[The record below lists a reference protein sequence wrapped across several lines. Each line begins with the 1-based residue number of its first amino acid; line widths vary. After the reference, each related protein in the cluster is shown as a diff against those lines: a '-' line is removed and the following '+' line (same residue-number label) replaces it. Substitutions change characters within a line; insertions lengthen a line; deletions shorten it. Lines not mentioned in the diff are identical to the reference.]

1 MKLSK
6 SDKELIKKGGI
17 ALGLNHSDEGVHKQ
31 ALYLELLLE
40 ANKNISLTG
49 IKNPKEAVIKHTID
63 SLSVSGAIEGKKIVD
78 IGSGG
83 GTPGI
88 PLAIA
93 NPEKKFYLIDSVL
106 KKIKFL
112 DEAIRTLELD
122 NVETICDRGENIG
135 KLSANTVVS
144 RAFGSLNYL
153 IESSKKMVSR
163 NGLFL
168 AMKGKIN
175 QEEINELKTG
185 FSVLQIQEIEVPYLE
200 ATRHFVFIKRT

>member
-1 MKLSK
+1 L
-6 SDKELIKKGGI
+6 LKKGSI
-17 ALGLNHSDEGVHKQ
+17 ALGLRQSDESIYKQ
-31 ALYLELLLE
+31 SLYLELLLE

-49 IKNPKEAVIKHTID
+49 IKKPKEAVIKHTID
-63 SLSVSGAIEGKKIVD
+63 SLSVSSAIEGKKIVD

-93 NPEKKFYLIDSVL
+93 NPDKKFYLIDSVL

-112 DEAIRTLELD
+112 DEAVKVLELD
-122 NVETICDRGENIG
+122 NIETICDRGENID
-135 KLSANTVVS
+135 KLSADTVVS

-153 IESSKKMVSR
+153 IESSKNMVSKK
-163 NGLFL
+163 GLFL

-175 QEEINELKTG
+175 QEEISELKTG

-200 ATRHFVFIKRT
+200 ATRHFVFIKRK

>member
-1 MKLSK
+1 M
-6 SDKELIKKGGI
+6 
-17 ALGLNHSDEGVHKQ
+17 GLKQSDESIHKQ

-49 IKNPKEAVIKHTID
+49 IKNPKEALIKHTND
-63 SLSVSGAIEGKKIVD
+63 SFSVSSAIEGEKILD

-93 NPEKKFYLIDSVL
+93 NPAKKFYLVDSVL

-112 DEAIRTLELD
+112 DEAVKVLELD
-122 NVETICDRGENIG
+122 NIETICDRGENIN
-135 KLSANTVVS
+135 KLSADTVVS

-153 IESSKKMVSR
+153 IESSKNMVSKK
-163 NGLFL
+163 GLFL

-175 QEEINELKTG
+175 QEEINDLVTG

-200 ATRHFVFIKRT
+200 ATRHFVFIKRK

>member
-1 MKLSK
+1 M
-6 SDKELIKKGGI
+6 
-17 ALGLNHSDEGVHKQ
+17 GLKQSDESIHKQ

-63 SLSVSGAIEGKKIVD
+63 SLSVSSATEGEIIVD

-93 NPEKKFYLIDSVL
+93 NPAKKFYLVDSVL

-112 DEAIRTLELD
+112 DEAVKVLELD
-122 NVETICDRGENIG
+122 NIETICDRGENIN
-135 KLSANTVVS
+135 KLSADTVVS

-153 IESSKKMVSR
+153 IESSKNMVSK

-175 QEEINELKTG
+175 QEEISDLVTG

-200 ATRHFVFIKRT
+200 ATRHFVFIKRK

>member
-1 MKLSK
+1 ML
-6 SDKELIKKGGI
+6 KKGSI
-17 ALGLNHSDEGVHKQ
+17 ALGLKQSDESIHKQ

-49 IKNPKEAVIKHTID
+49 IKNPKGAVIKHTID
-63 SLSVSGAIEGKKIVD
+63 SLSVSSAIEGEKIVD

-93 NPEKKFYLIDSVL
+93 NPAKKFYLVDSVL

-112 DEAIRTLELD
+112 DEVVKVLELD
-122 NVETICDRGENIG
+122 NIETICDRGENIN
-135 KLSANTVVS
+135 KISADTVVS

-153 IESSKKMVSR
+153 IESSKNMVSKK
-163 NGLFL
+163 GLFL

-175 QEEINELKTG
+175 QEEINDLVMG

-200 ATRHFVFIKRT
+200 ATRHFVFIKRK

>member
-1 MKLSK
+1 M
-6 SDKELIKKGGI
+6 
-17 ALGLNHSDEGVHKQ
+17 GLKQSDESIHKQ

-63 SLSVSGAIEGKKIVD
+63 SLSVSSAIEGEKIVD

-93 NPEKKFYLIDSVL
+93 NPDKKFYLIDSVL

-112 DEAIRTLELD
+112 DEAVKVLELD
-122 NVETICDRGENIG
+122 NIETICDRGENIN
-135 KLSANTVVS
+135 KLSADTVVS

-153 IESSKKMVSR
+153 IESSKNMVSKK
-163 NGLFL
+163 GLFL

-175 QEEINELKTG
+175 QEEINDLVTD

-200 ATRHFVFIKRT
+200 ATRHFVFIKRK

>member
-1 MKLSK
+1 MKQ
-6 SDKELIKKGGI
+6 
-17 ALGLNHSDEGVHKQ
+17 SDECIYKQ

-40 ANKNISLTG
+40 ANKKISLTG

-63 SLSVSGAIEGKKIVD
+63 SLSVSSSIEGKKIVD

-93 NPEKKFYLIDSVL
+93 NPDKKFYLIDSVL
-106 KKIKFL
+106 KKVKFL
-112 DEAIRTLELD
+112 DEAVKTLELD
-122 NVETICDRGENIG
+122 NVETICERGEKIE
-135 KLSANTVVS
+135 KLSADTVVS

-153 IESSKKMVSR
+153 IESSKNMVSKK
-163 NGLFL
+163 GLFL

-175 QEEINELKTG
+175 QEEVNELMKG

-200 ATRHFVFIKRT
+200 ATRHFVFIKRK

>member
-1 MKLSK
+1 M
-6 SDKELIKKGGI
+6 
-17 ALGLNHSDEGVHKQ
+17 GLKQSDESIHKQ

-63 SLSVSGAIEGKKIVD
+63 SLSVSSAIEGEKIVD

-93 NPEKKFYLIDSVL
+93 NPEKKFYLVDSVL

-112 DEAIRTLELD
+112 DEAVKALEL
-122 NVETICDRGENIG
+122 NNIETICDRGENVD
-135 KLSANTVVS
+135 KLSADTVVS

-153 IESSKKMVSR
+153 IESSKNMVSKK
-163 NGLFL
+163 GLFL

-175 QEEINELKTG
+175 QEEINDLVTG

-200 ATRHFVFIKRT
+200 ATRHFVFIKRK

>member
-1 MKLSK
+1 
-6 SDKELIKKGGI
+6 
-17 ALGLNHSDEGVHKQ
+17 LGLKQSDESIHKQ

-63 SLSVSGAIEGKKIVD
+63 SLSVSSAIEGEKIVD

-93 NPEKKFYLIDSVL
+93 NPNKKFYLVDSVL

-112 DEAIRTLELD
+112 DEAVKVLELD
-122 NVETICDRGENIG
+122 NIETICDRGENVD
-135 KLSANTVVS
+135 KLSADTVVS

-153 IESSKKMVSR
+153 IESSKNMVSK

-175 QEEINELKTG
+175 QEEISDLVTG

-200 ATRHFVFIKRT
+200 ATRHFVFIKRK

>member
-1 MKLSK
+1 M
-6 SDKELIKKGGI
+6 
-17 ALGLNHSDEGVHKQ
+17 GLKQSDESIHKQ

-49 IKNPKEAVIKHTID
+49 IKNPKGAVIKHTID
-63 SLSVSGAIEGKKIVD
+63 SLSVSSAIEGEKIVD

-93 NPEKKFYLIDSVL
+93 NPEKKFYLVDSVL

-112 DEAIRTLELD
+112 DEAVKALEL
-122 NVETICDRGENIG
+122 NNIETICDRGENVDN
-135 KLSANTVVS
+135 LSADTVVS

-153 IESSKKMVSR
+153 IESSKNMVSKK
-163 NGLFL
+163 GLFL

-175 QEEINELKTG
+175 QEEINDLVMG

-200 ATRHFVFIKRT
+200 ATRHFVFIKRK

>member
-1 MKLSK
+1 M
-6 SDKELIKKGGI
+6 
-17 ALGLNHSDEGVHKQ
+17 GLKQSYESIHKQ

-63 SLSVSGAIEGKKIVD
+63 SLSVSSAIEGEKIVD

-93 NPEKKFYLIDSVL
+93 NPDKKFYLIDSVL

-112 DEAIRTLELD
+112 NEAVKVLELD
-122 NVETICDRGENIG
+122 NIETICDRGENIN
-135 KLSANTVVS
+135 KLSADTVVS

-153 IESSKKMVSR
+153 IESSKNMVSK

-175 QEEINELKTG
+175 QEEISDLMTG
-185 FSVLQIQEIEVPYLE
+185 FSVLQIQKIEVPYLE
-200 ATRHFVFIKRT
+200 ATRHFVFIKRK

>member
-1 MKLSK
+1 M
-6 SDKELIKKGGI
+6 
-17 ALGLNHSDEGVHKQ
+17 GLKQSDESIHKQ

-63 SLSVSGAIEGKKIVD
+63 SLSVSSSIEGKKIVD

-93 NPEKKFYLIDSVL
+93 NPDKKFYLIDSVL
-106 KKIKFL
+106 KKVKFL
-112 DEAIRTLELD
+112 DEAVKTLELD
-122 NVETICDRGENIG
+122 NIETICDRGENIE
-135 KLSANTVVS
+135 KLSADTVVS
-144 RAFGSLNYL
+144 RAFGSLNYF
-153 IESSKKMVSR
+153 IESSKSMVSKK
-163 NGLFL
+163 GLFL

-175 QEEINELKTG
+175 QEEISELMKG

-200 ATRHFVFIKRT
+200 AMRHFVFIRRK

>member
-1 MKLSK
+1 M
-6 SDKELIKKGGI
+6 
-17 ALGLNHSDEGVHKQ
+17 GLKQSDESIHKQ

-49 IKNPKEAVIKHTID
+49 IKNPKGAVIKHTID
-63 SLSVSGAIEGKKIVD
+63 SLSVSSAIEGEKIVD

-93 NPEKKFYLIDSVL
+93 NPDKKFYLIDSVL

-112 DEAIRTLELD
+112 DEAVKVLELD
-122 NVETICDRGENIG
+122 NIETICDRGENIN
-135 KLSANTVVS
+135 KLSADTVVS

-153 IESSKKMVSR
+153 IESSKNMVSKK
-163 NGLFL
+163 GLFL

-175 QEEINELKTG
+175 QEEINDLVTD

-200 ATRHFVFIKRT
+200 ATRHFVFIKRN

>member
-1 MKLSK
+1 M
-6 SDKELIKKGGI
+6 
-17 ALGLNHSDEGVHKQ
+17 GLKQSDESIHKQ

-63 SLSVSGAIEGKKIVD
+63 SLSVSSAIEGEKIVD

-93 NPEKKFYLIDSVL
+93 NPAKKFYLVDSVL

-112 DEAIRTLELD
+112 DEAVKALEL
-122 NVETICDRGENIG
+122 NNIETICDRGENVD
-135 KLSANTVVS
+135 KLSADTVVS

-153 IESSKKMVSR
+153 IESSKNMVSKK
-163 NGLFL
+163 GLFL

-175 QEEINELKTG
+175 QEEINDLVTG

-200 ATRHFVFIKRT
+200 ATRHFVFIKRK

>member
-1 MKLSK
+1 M
-6 SDKELIKKGGI
+6 
-17 ALGLNHSDEGVHKQ
+17 GLKQSDESIHKQ

-63 SLSVSGAIEGKKIVD
+63 SLSVSSATEGEKIVD

-93 NPEKKFYLIDSVL
+93 NPDKKFYLIDSVL

-112 DEAIRTLELD
+112 DEAVKVLELG
-122 NVETICDRGENIG
+122 NIETICARGENVN
-135 KLSANTVVS
+135 KLSADTVVS

-153 IESSKKMVSR
+153 IESSKNMVSK

-175 QEEINELKTG
+175 QEEISDLVTG

-200 ATRHFVFIKRT
+200 ATRHFVFIKRK

>member
-1 MKLSK
+1 M
-6 SDKELIKKGGI
+6 
-17 ALGLNHSDEGVHKQ
+17 GLKQSDESIHKQ

-63 SLSVSGAIEGKKIVD
+63 SLSVSSAIEGEKIVD

-93 NPEKKFYLIDSVL
+93 NPEKKFYLVDSVL

-112 DEAIRTLELD
+112 DEAVKALEL
-122 NVETICDRGENIG
+122 NIIETICDRGENVD
-135 KLSANTVVS
+135 KLSADTVVS

-153 IESSKKMVSR
+153 IESSKNMVSKK
-163 NGLFL
+163 GLFL

-175 QEEINELKTG
+175 QEEINDLVMG

-200 ATRHFVFIKRT
+200 ATRHFVFIKRK

>member
-1 MKLSK
+1 
-6 SDKELIKKGGI
+6 
-17 ALGLNHSDEGVHKQ
+17 LGLRQSDESIHKQ

-49 IKNPKEAVIKHTID
+49 IKKPKEAVIKHTID
-63 SLSVSGAIEGKKIVD
+63 SLSVSSAIEGKKIVD

-93 NPEKKFYLIDSVL
+93 NPDKKFYLIDSVL

-112 DEAIRTLELD
+112 DEAVKVLELD
-122 NVETICDRGENIG
+122 NIETICDRGENID
-135 KLSANTVVS
+135 KLSADTVVS

-153 IESSKKMVSR
+153 IESSKNMVSKK
-163 NGLFL
+163 GLFL

-175 QEEINELKTG
+175 QEEISELKTG

-200 ATRHFVFIKRT
+200 ATRHFVFIKRK

>member
-1 MKLSK
+1 ML
-6 SDKELIKKGGI
+6 KKGSI
-17 ALGLNHSDEGVHKQ
+17 ALGLRQSDESIYKQ
-31 ALYLELLLE
+31 SLYLELLLE

-49 IKNPKEAVIKHTID
+49 IKKPKEAVIKHTID
-63 SLSVSGAIEGKKIVD
+63 SLSVSSAIEGKKIVD

-93 NPEKKFYLIDSVL
+93 NPDKKFYLIDSVL

-112 DEAIRTLELD
+112 DEAVKVLELD
-122 NVETICDRGENIG
+122 NIETICDRGENID
-135 KLSANTVVS
+135 KLSADTVVS

-153 IESSKKMVSR
+153 IESSKNMVSKK
-163 NGLFL
+163 GLFL

-175 QEEINELKTG
+175 QEEINDLVMG

-200 ATRHFVFIKRT
+200 ATRHFVFIKRK

>member
-1 MKLSK
+1 M
-6 SDKELIKKGGI
+6 
-17 ALGLNHSDEGVHKQ
+17 GLKQSDESIHKQ

-63 SLSVSGAIEGKKIVD
+63 SLSVSSAIEGEKIVD

-93 NPEKKFYLIDSVL
+93 NPEKKFYLVDSVL

-112 DEAIRTLELD
+112 DEAVKALEL
-122 NVETICDRGENIG
+122 NNIETICDRGENVD
-135 KLSANTVVS
+135 KLSADTVVS

-153 IESSKKMVSR
+153 IESSKNMVSKK
-163 NGLFL
+163 GLFL

-175 QEEINELKTG
+175 QEEINDLVTD

>member
-1 MKLSK
+1 MKQ
-6 SDKELIKKGGI
+6 
-17 ALGLNHSDEGVHKQ
+17 SDECIYKQ

-40 ANKNISLTG
+40 ANKKISLTG

-63 SLSVSGAIEGKKIVD
+63 SLSVSSAIEGEKIVD

-93 NPEKKFYLIDSVL
+93 NPEKKFYLVDSVL

-112 DEAIRTLELD
+112 DEAVKALEL
-122 NVETICDRGENIG
+122 NNIETICDRGENVD
-135 KLSANTVVS
+135 KLSADTVVS

-153 IESSKKMVSR
+153 IESSKNMVSKK
-163 NGLFL
+163 GLFL

-175 QEEINELKTG
+175 QEEINDLVTD

-200 ATRHFVFIKRT
+200 ATRHFVFIKRK

>member
-1 MKLSK
+1 M
-6 SDKELIKKGGI
+6 
-17 ALGLNHSDEGVHKQ
+17 GLKQSDESIHKQ

-63 SLSVSGAIEGKKIVD
+63 SLSVSSAIEGEKIVD

-93 NPEKKFYLIDSVL
+93 NPDKKFYLIDSVL

-112 DEAIRTLELD
+112 DETVKVLELD
-122 NVETICDRGENIG
+122 NIETICDRGENIN
-135 KLSANTVVS
+135 KLSVDTVVS

-153 IESSKKMVSR
+153 IESSKNMVSKK
-163 NGLFL
+163 GLFL

-175 QEEINELKTG
+175 QEEINDLVTD

-200 ATRHFVFIKRT
+200 ATRHFVFIKRK

>member
-1 MKLSK
+1 M
-6 SDKELIKKGGI
+6 
-17 ALGLNHSDEGVHKQ
+17 GLKQSDESIHKQ

-63 SLSVSGAIEGKKIVD
+63 SLSVSNATEGEKIVD

-93 NPEKKFYLIDSVL
+93 NPAKKFYLVDSVL

-112 DEAIRTLELD
+112 DEVVKVLELD
-122 NVETICDRGENIG
+122 NIETICDRGENIN
-135 KLSANTVVS
+135 KLSADTVVS

-153 IESSKKMVSR
+153 IESSKNMVSKK
-163 NGLFL
+163 GLFL

-175 QEEINELKTG
+175 QEEINDLVMG

-200 ATRHFVFIKRT
+200 ATRHFVFIKRK

>member
-1 MKLSK
+1 M
-6 SDKELIKKGGI
+6 
-17 ALGLNHSDEGVHKQ
+17 GLKQSDECIYKQ

-40 ANKNISLTG
+40 ANKKISLTG
-49 IKNPKEAVIKHTID
+49 IKNPKGAVIKHTID
-63 SLSVSGAIEGKKIVD
+63 SLSVSSAIEGKKIVD

-93 NPEKKFYLIDSVL
+93 NPDKKFYLVDSVL

-112 DEAIRTLELD
+112 DEVVKVLELD
-122 NVETICDRGENIG
+122 NIETICDRGENID
-135 KLSANTVVS
+135 KLSADTVVS

-153 IESSKKMVSR
+153 IESSKNMVSKK
-163 NGLFL
+163 GLFL

-175 QEEINELKTG
+175 QEEISELKTG

-200 ATRHFVFIKRT
+200 ATRHFVFIKRK

>member
-1 MKLSK
+1 M
-6 SDKELIKKGGI
+6 
-17 ALGLNHSDEGVHKQ
+17 GLKQSDESIHKQ

-49 IKNPKEAVIKHTID
+49 IKKPKEAVIKHTID
-63 SLSVSGAIEGKKIVD
+63 SLSVSSAIEGKKIVD

-93 NPEKKFYLIDSVL
+93 NPDKKFYLIDSVL

>member
-1 MKLSK
+1 M
-6 SDKELIKKGGI
+6 
-17 ALGLNHSDEGVHKQ
+17 GLKQSDECIYKQ

-40 ANKNISLTG
+40 ANKKISLTG

-63 SLSVSGAIEGKKIVD
+63 SLSVSSAIEGKKIVD

-83 GTPGI
+83 ATPGI

-93 NPEKKFYLIDSVL
+93 NPDKKFYLVDSVL

-112 DEAIRTLELD
+112 DEAVKVLELD
-122 NVETICDRGENIG
+122 NIETICDRGENVD
-135 KLSANTVVS
+135 KLSADTVVS
-144 RAFGSLNYL
+144 RALGSLNYL
-153 IESSKKMVSR
+153 IESSKNMVSKK
-163 NGLFL
+163 GLFL

-175 QEEINELKTG
+175 QEEINDLVTD

-200 ATRHFVFIKRT
+200 ATRHFVFIKRK

>member
-1 MKLSK
+1 M
-6 SDKELIKKGGI
+6 
-17 ALGLNHSDEGVHKQ
+17 GLKQSDESIHKQ

-40 ANKNISLTG
+40 ANKKISLTG

-63 SLSVSGAIEGKKIVD
+63 SLSVSSAIEGEKIVD

-93 NPEKKFYLIDSVL
+93 NPDKKFYLIDSVL

-112 DEAIRTLELD
+112 DEAVKALELD
-122 NVETICDRGENIG
+122 NIETICDRGENVDKI
-135 KLSANTVVS
+135 SADTVVS

-153 IESSKKMVSR
+153 IESSKNMVSK

-175 QEEINELKTG
+175 QEEISDLVTG

-200 ATRHFVFIKRT
+200 ATRHFVFIKRK

>member
-1 MKLSK
+1 M
-6 SDKELIKKGGI
+6 G
-17 ALGLNHSDEGVHKQ
+17 LGQPDESIDKQ

-63 SLSVSGAIEGKKIVD
+63 SLSVSSAIEGTKIVD

-88 PLAIA
+88 PLAIE
-93 NPEKKFYLIDSVL
+93 NPDKKFYLIDSVL

-112 DEAIRTLELD
+112 DEAVKALEID
-122 NVETICDRGENIG
+122 NVETICDRGESIKN
-135 KLSANTVVS
+135 LSADTVVS

-153 IESSKKMVSR
+153 IKSSKNMVSK

-175 QEEINELKTG
+175 QEEISELMTG
-185 FSVLQIQEIEVPYLE
+185 FCVLQIQEIEVPYLE
-200 ATRHFVFIKRT
+200 ATRHFVFIKRK

>member
-1 MKLSK
+1 MGLSNT
-6 SDKELIKKGGI
+6 SKEV
-17 ALGLNHSDEGVHKQ
+17 EQQ

-40 ANKNISLTG
+40 ANKNINLTG
-49 IKNPKEAVIKHTID
+49 ITQPKEAVIKHTLD
-63 SLSVSGAIEGKKIVD
+63 SLSVSNAIEGTKVID

-93 NPEKKFYLIDSVL
+93 NPDKQFYLVDSVL
-106 KKIKFL
+106 KKTIFL
-112 DEAIRTLELD
+112 KEATETLKLN
-122 NVETICDRGENIG
+122 NVEVICERGENI
-135 KLSANTVVS
+135 KNLSADTVVS

-153 IESSKKMVSR
+153 IDASKHMVSKK
-163 NGLFL
+163 GLFL
-168 AMKGKIN
+168 AMKGKIKK
-175 QEEINELKTG
+175 EEISGLVAG

>member
-1 MKLSK
+1 M
-6 SDKELIKKGGI
+6 
-17 ALGLNHSDEGVHKQ
+17 GLKQSDESIHKQ

-63 SLSVSGAIEGKKIVD
+63 SLSVSSAIEGEKIVD

-93 NPEKKFYLIDSVL
+93 NPDKKFYLIDSVL

-112 DEAIRTLELD
+112 DEAVKVLELD
-122 NVETICDRGENIG
+122 NIETICDRGENIN
-135 KLSANTVVS
+135 KLSADTVVS

-153 IESSKKMVSR
+153 IESSKNMVSKK
-163 NGLFL
+163 GLFL

-175 QEEINELKTG
+175 QEEINDLVTG

-200 ATRHFVFIKRT
+200 ATRHFVFIKRK

>member
-1 MKLSK
+1 
-6 SDKELIKKGGI
+6 
-17 ALGLNHSDEGVHKQ
+17 LNDSDEGVHKQ

-93 NPEKKFYLIDSVL
+93 NPDKKFYLIDSVL

-122 NVETICDRGENIG
+122 NVETICNRGENIG